1 MRKLFRRLLLGL
13 LVLVIILPLAAWL
26 ALRASL
32 PEMDGQIR
40 LSGLSAPVSVER
52 DALGT
57 VTVTAQNRLDA
68 SRALGY
74 VHAQER
80 FFEMDLMR
88 RSSAGELAELFGP
101 RALPLDRKARMHRL
115 RALLQEQLASIDP
128 DQRAELDAYTAG
140 VNDGLKA
147 LALPAFPYLLLR
159 QQPQPWRDED
169 TLLVAAAMFFTLTDD
184 ANSNEL
190 GLLRLHELLP
200 PAAVAFLTAT
210 GGEMDSPDDDS
221 RMQWP
226 QAPGADVLDLR
237 GASSDTQLAPEQG
250 QPGSNSFGVSGALAG
265 GPALIANDMHLGL
278 RAPNLWFRARL
289 VYPDASQGDGYVDVT
304 GVSLP
309 GTPVVIVGSNGQI
322 AWGFTNGYTDA
333 ADFIRLST
341 DGDRYLSSQGWQT
354 IRHVHETLHAAGAP
368 DEDLDVAETEFGPI
382 TAQDDH
388 GKALALRWTAAMPGA
403 INLGLMQV
411 ERMQS
416 VDEAVSLAHGIGMPP
431 QNLLVGDREGHI
443 AWTIAG
449 HVLLHPD
456 GVDGSQPLD
465 GSSESA
471 SWQGWLPPEQ
481 VPVIKDPPS
490 GRIWTANQRIVGGEA
505 LARLGNGGYALGT
518 RADEIREDLFAHD
531 HFAPA
536 DMLRIQLDDRAR
548 MYDPWFL
555 LLQTT
560 LDQAPPSP
568 QHDALRQALKDWN
581 GKADAGSLSY
591 PLVRDFR
598 DEVIERAL
606 SGFEAVVTRKWP
618 DMELPYASQRE
629 QVVWRLL
636 SERPM
641 NLLPSRFA
649 SWQDLL
655 EESVDA
661 LATPL
666 ATGKRW
672 GEINATR
679 IHHPLSSALPP
690 FLARYLDMP
699 DEPQSGDLGMPRVAA
714 PSFGASERFAVSPGH
729 ESEAYLHM
737 PGGQS
742 GHPLSPYY
750 GAGHEAWLHGDR
762 TAFLPGKAE
771 HRLDFQPAP

>member
-1 MRKLFRRLLLGL
+1 VRKLFRRLLLGL
-13 LVLVIILPLAAWL
+13 LVLIIVLPLGAWL

-52 DALGT
+52 DDLGT
-57 VTVTAQNRLDA
+57 VTVTAQNRIDA
-68 SRALGY
+68 SRTLGY

-101 RALPLDRKARMHRL
+101 RALPLDRRARVHRL
-115 RALLQEQLASIDP
+115 RALLHEQLASVDP
-128 DQRAELDAYTAG
+128 AQRAELDAYTAG
-140 VNDGLKA
+140 VNDGLNA

-159 QQPQPWRDED
+159 QKPQPWRDED

-184 ANSNEL
+184 ANTNEL
-190 GLLRLHELLP
+190 GLLRLDDLLP

-210 GGEMDSPDDDS
+210 GGEMDSPLDET

-226 QAPGADVLDLR
+226 QPPGPDVLDLR
-237 GASSDTQLAPEQG
+237 DDDADQDLPAEQG
-250 QPGSNSFGVSGALAG
+250 KPGSNSFGVSGALAG

-278 RAPNLWFRARL
+278 RAPNLWFRARV
-289 VYPDASQGDGYVDVT
+289 VYPDANQGDGYVDVT

-333 ADFIRLST
+333 ADFIRLKKE
-341 DGDRYLSSQGWQT
+341 GDRYLTPQGWQA

-382 TAQDDH
+382 TASDEQ
-388 GKALALRWTAAMPGA
+388 GNPLALRWTAALPGA
-403 INLGLMQV
+403 INLGLMQM
-411 ERMQS
+411 ERMQT
-416 VDEAVSLAHGIGMPP
+416 VDEAVALAHRVGMPP

-449 HVLLHPD
+449 HVLWHPD
-456 GVDGSQPLD
+456 GVDGSRPLD
-465 GSSESA
+465 GTTDTA
-471 SWQGWLPPEQ
+471 TWQGWLPPEQ
-481 VPVIKDPPS
+481 VPVIKDPAS

-505 LARLGNGGYALGT
+505 LAKLGNGGYALGT

-536 DMLRIQLDDRAR
+536 DMLQIQLDDRAR
-548 MYDPWFL
+548 MDDPWFL

-560 LDQAPPSP
+560 LDQMPSTP
-568 QHDALRQALKDWN
+568 QHEALRQALKDWN
-581 GKADAGSLSY
+581 GKADANSLSY

-598 DEVIERAL
+598 EEVIRRAL
-606 SGFEAVVTRKWP
+606 SGFEALMRKWP
-618 DMELPYASQRE
+618 GMELPNASQRE
-629 QVVWRLL
+629 QIVWRLL
-636 SERPM
+636 SARPM
-641 NLLPSRFA
+641 NLLPSNFA
-649 SWQDLL
+649 SWEALL
-655 EESVDA
+655 DESVDA
-661 LATPL
+661 LAKPL
-666 ATGKRW
+666 AAGKRW

-679 IHHPLSSALPP
+679 IHHPLSSVLPP

-714 PSFGASERFAVSPGH
+714 PSFGASERFAVSPGRD
-729 ESEAYLHM
+729 SEAYLHM

-762 TAFLPGKAE
+762 TPFLPGKAE
-771 HRLDFQPAP
+771 HRLTFEPAA